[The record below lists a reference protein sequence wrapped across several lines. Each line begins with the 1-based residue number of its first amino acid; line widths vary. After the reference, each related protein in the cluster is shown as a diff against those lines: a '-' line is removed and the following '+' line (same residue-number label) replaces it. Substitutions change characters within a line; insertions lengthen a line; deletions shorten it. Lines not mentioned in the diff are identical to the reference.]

1 MPEYLPQ
8 CSTFINNKTVVW
20 LHLIIITHLA
30 TECRKPVCF
39 FPALN
44 GLKWTCTALNG
55 LEWTCKVHDQ
65 LVGWL
70 PPTVC
75 MFPTLIM
82 LKCSFIY

>member
-8 CSTFINNKTVVW
+8 CSTVINNKTVVW

-44 GLKWTCTALNG
+44 GLNG
-55 LEWTCKVHDQ
+55 HVLHSWLEMD
-65 LVGWL
+65 
-70 PPTVC
+70 
-75 MFPTLIM
+75 M
-82 LKCSFIY
+82 